1 MNGFNFNNH
10 APQNRQSGDTRYID
24 SGSFWPLLDLDD
36 LRQARGID
44 TTVTPERLFD
54 AAVAAAAYVNDQL
67 TGGFGSR
74 AHLFQHLN
82 QTDDRRVNGVPL
94 PEIRYRRAVYSY
106 TEALL
111 LEAYGS
117 YDATGKTASRS
128 EAKQK
133 EAEDCRREGHHAVAD
148 LLERPRIDSELI

>member
-10 APQNRQSGDTRYID
+10 APQNRESGDTRYID

-54 AAVAAAAYVNDQL
+54 TAVAAAAYVNDQL

-82 QTDDRRVNGVPL
+82 QTDDRSVNGVPL
-94 PEIRYRRAVYSY
+94 TEIRYRRAVYSCCSRL
-106 TEALL
+106 TA
-111 LEAYGS
+111 
-117 YDATGKTASRS
+117 ATTPPAKPHRAAKPSRKRQKTAD
-128 EAKQK
+128 AKDTTQSPNSWS
-133 EAEDCRREGHHAVAD
+133 ARASTA
-148 LLERPRIDSELI
+148 S